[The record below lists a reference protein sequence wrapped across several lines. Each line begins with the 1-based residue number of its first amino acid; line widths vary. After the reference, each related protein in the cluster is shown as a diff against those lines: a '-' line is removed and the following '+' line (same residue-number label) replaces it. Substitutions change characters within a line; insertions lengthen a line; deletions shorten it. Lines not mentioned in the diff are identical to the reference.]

1 MRERLEQTVGA
12 KITQATCDKNVNAG
26 ILCIKCNRS
35 CRTRSAYCTSGKHW
49 VHYKCQKMTS
59 QEIAEIELEEENDDN
74 YTCKI
79 CNGNIAI
86 EGEAKNTQTSQP
98 IDSQYQQLA
107 LPTCSN
113 NASSILADAG
123 ATREEEVCEAE
134 LCGICEG
141 TIEDN
146 ADSCEIC
153 QNIAHSSCLV
163 CSDGQTTCFPCI
175 DTIKRTSKI
184 QVNSNIDEHQTYVKL
199 GETPKEQQ
207 TTINGKPQSEL
218 PNHQHANSKTILR
231 PADVCIEVPP
241 TKASKSKQ
249 DQTDTKTKDMRERE
263 LKLRK
268 AEEQLKIREKTLK
281 EDQAKSIL
289 LETRVQYL
297 EARNF
302 ELESLVTTMRR
313 RLEELQGNSSTA
325 DNKKQPGEEQPGIF
339 EQMQKKLNNRMMT
352 IHEKLASMVMD
363 QVEKQIDSV
372 ATSLLST
379 DNTTK
384 QYEKA
389 SQGDPSLLHKLNDD
403 HENPKDDT
411 ASNSYVM
418 NLNMAHH
425 IVDENIHL
433 QVQHRQQPESRQ
445 DYHQPKMAA
454 FINQHIQQPKMATFI
469 NQNIQPQPMLTGMPL
484 IRNTVQP
491 SVPFVNTIPLR
502 VSQPSNNRQADTLQP
517 RATHAPDRR
526 HVTVKDRRYAEHNNQ
541 AKPPKKQKLAKTAEE
556 EGVTVLKI
564 ISFNCKNAKSNIYA
578 LHDLMENNDILL
590 LQEHWLFHAQL
601 HYLQEIGKCTN
612 YAAKGSDEYD
622 PIQPTFLP
630 RGHGGV
636 AVIWKN
642 EIDSQVRPL
651 DDGKERIQCVEI
663 SGKDQ
668 KLLVVSVYLP
678 STGGRNSTDEFLDT
692 IDQLNEIITKYQDTH
707 EIIIGGDLNEDL
719 GNDERQNKRK
729 KYLQQLIEDYRLGY
743 ENTGKRPLLRQM
755 AKNVPNLTTS
765 CISPDIWRWQKKR
778 S

>member
-1 MRERLEQTVGA
+1 MTEENILIQEEKDKSNNIIVQHSYKYNNKDYCYTVNFYNTKSKILVNGKDQNRFVDVDLIEIRQIAQNAKCGKSKVNLTHLNNLMRERLEQTVGA

-35 CRTRSAYCTSGKHW
+35 CRTRSAYCTTGKHW

-86 EGEAKNTQTSQP
+86 EGEAKNTQTSRP
-98 IDSQYQQLA
+98 IDSHYEQLA

-123 ATREEEVCEAE
+123 AVRDEEVCEAE

-207 TTINGKPQSEL
+207 TNINGKPQSE
-218 PNHQHANSKTILR
+218 PSNHQQANSKAISC
-231 PADVCIEVPP
+231 PADVRIDAPA

-268 AEEQLKIREKTLK
+268 AEEQLKIKEKTLK
-281 EDQAKSIL
+281 EDQAKAIQ

-302 ELESLVTTMRR
+302 ELESMRR
-313 RLEELQGNSSTA
+313 RLEELQGNCSTA

-363 QVEKQIDSV
+363 QVEKQIDAV

-379 DNTTK
+379 DNTTTNAK

-389 SQGDPSLLHKLNDD
+389 SQGDPSLHHNHND
-403 HENPKDDT
+403 HENSNDDT
-411 ASNSYVM
+411 ASNSYAA
-418 NLNMAHH
+418 NLNMANH

-433 QVQHRQQPESRQ
+433 QVQHRQQSESRQ
-445 DYHQPKMAA
+445 EYQQRKMAA
-454 FINQHIQQPKMATFI
+454 FINQHIQQPKMATFT
-469 NQNIQPQPMLTGMPL
+469 QPKYPTTTYVN
-484 IRNTVQP
+484 RNAT
-491 SVPFVNTIPLR
+491 NT
-502 VSQPSNNRQADTLQP
+502 
-517 RATHAPDRR
+517 
-526 HVTVKDRRYAEHNNQ
+526 
-541 AKPPKKQKLAKTAEE
+541 
-556 EGVTVLKI
+556 
-564 ISFNCKNAKSNIYA
+564 
-578 LHDLMENNDILL
+578 
-590 LQEHWLFHAQL
+590 
-601 HYLQEIGKCTN
+601 
-612 YAAKGSDEYD
+612 
-622 PIQPTFLP
+622 
-630 RGHGGV
+630 
-636 AVIWKN
+636 
-642 EIDSQVRPL
+642 
-651 DDGKERIQCVEI
+651 
-663 SGKDQ
+663 
-668 KLLVVSVYLP
+668 
-678 STGGRNSTDEFLDT
+678 
-692 IDQLNEIITKYQDTH
+692 
-707 EIIIGGDLNEDL
+707 
-719 GNDERQNKRK
+719 
-729 KYLQQLIEDYRLGY
+729 
-743 ENTGKRPLLRQM
+743 
-755 AKNVPNLTTS
+755 
-765 CISPDIWRWQKKR
+765 
-778 S
+778 

>member
-1 MRERLEQTVGA
+1 MSKRGFRERLAAGETIVIAEGYLFEFERRGYVRAGCFVPEVVLEFPEQLRALHEEFVHAGSDVVEAYTSEARNIIASCLGSLAGCKADITVRVNPVSSGLMEEDLKVVFKSEHPPKTLMLPKVDTPEEIERSKILVNGKDQDRFVDVDLTEIRQIAQNAKCGKSKVNLTQLNNLMRERLEQTVGA

-207 TTINGKPQSEL
+207 TTINGKPQSEP

-268 AEEQLKIREKTLK
+268 AEEQLKIR
-281 EDQAKSIL
+281 
-289 LETRVQYL
+289 
-297 EARNF
+297 
-302 ELESLVTTMRR
+302 
-313 RLEELQGNSSTA
+313 
-325 DNKKQPGEEQPGIF
+325 
-339 EQMQKKLNNRMMT
+339 KKL
-352 IHEKLASMVMD
+352 
-363 QVEKQIDSV
+363 
-372 ATSLLST
+372 
-379 DNTTK
+379 
-384 QYEKA
+384 
-389 SQGDPSLLHKLNDD
+389 
-403 HENPKDDT
+403 
-411 ASNSYVM
+411 
-418 NLNMAHH
+418 
-425 IVDENIHL
+425 
-433 QVQHRQQPESRQ
+433 
-445 DYHQPKMAA
+445 
-454 FINQHIQQPKMATFI
+454 
-469 NQNIQPQPMLTGMPL
+469 
-484 IRNTVQP
+484 
-491 SVPFVNTIPLR
+491 
-502 VSQPSNNRQADTLQP
+502 
-517 RATHAPDRR
+517 
-526 HVTVKDRRYAEHNNQ
+526 
-541 AKPPKKQKLAKTAEE
+541 
-556 EGVTVLKI
+556 
-564 ISFNCKNAKSNIYA
+564 
-578 LHDLMENNDILL
+578 
-590 LQEHWLFHAQL
+590 
-601 HYLQEIGKCTN
+601 
-612 YAAKGSDEYD
+612 
-622 PIQPTFLP
+622 
-630 RGHGGV
+630 
-636 AVIWKN
+636 
-642 EIDSQVRPL
+642 
-651 DDGKERIQCVEI
+651 
-663 SGKDQ
+663 
-668 KLLVVSVYLP
+668 
-678 STGGRNSTDEFLDT
+678 
-692 IDQLNEIITKYQDTH
+692 
-707 EIIIGGDLNEDL
+707 
-719 GNDERQNKRK
+719 
-729 KYLQQLIEDYRLGY
+729 
-743 ENTGKRPLLRQM
+743 
-755 AKNVPNLTTS
+755 
-765 CISPDIWRWQKKR
+765 
-778 S
+778 